1 MIKND
6 NNLNDNIKNSE
17 VLISIIMPIYKA
29 EDYLNN
35 SITSILNQ
43 TLENFELILVDD
55 GSPDNSGK
63 ICDELALN
71 DNRIKVIHKENGGAS
86 TARNAGLDI
95 AQGEF
100 IAFVD
105 SDDWIEPNMFETLFN
120 LAKEHNADISQC
132 NYIKVENEDE
142 KIINDDKE
150 IIISFNNIESLN
162 NLYNEMYVSTV
173 VLWNKIYK
181 KSLFNK
187 IRFPN
192 MRIFE
197 DEAIMYK
204 LLFESKKLV
213 YTNKKLY
220 YYRNTP
226 DSIMNAKFDKK
237 RLCMLD
243 VFDEKVEFMSKLNN
257 EHLYAK
263 TLKWYMWSIIDLY
276 YGCINNISD
285 DYETINLIKSKAIDV
300 SKKYS
305 NSSSHEFKWIILFSL
320 FNKTPKLYKTVMNIL
335 N

>member
-226 DSIMNAKFDKK
+226 DSIMDAKFDK
-237 RLCMLD
+237 
-243 VFDEKVEFMSKLNN
+243 
-257 EHLYAK
+257 
-263 TLKWYMWSIIDLY
+263 
-276 YGCINNISD
+276 NI
-285 DYETINLIKSKAIDV
+285 
-300 SKKYS
+300 
-305 NSSSHEFKWIILFSL
+305 
-320 FNKTPKLYKTVMNIL
+320 
-335 N
+335 